1 MSEGLSVI
9 RHALPEDEWRKSSYS
24 GDQGPTCVE
33 IQAADDLIRIRD
45 SKKPNGPMLRITPS
59 AYRSFTR
66 AVTHDTLC
74 VTHRREGVGPQG

>member
-1 MSEGLSVI
+1 MI
-9 RHALPEDEWRKSSYS
+9 RHVFPRYGWYKSSYS
-24 GDQGPTCVE
+24 PDEGDDCVE
-33 IQAADDLIRIRD
+33 IWVADGLISIRD
-45 SKKPNGPMLRITPS
+45 SKNPTGPMLRITPS

>member
-1 MSEGLSVI
+1 MI
-9 RHALPEDEWRKSSYS
+9 RHALPEDEWCKSSYS

-33 IQAADDLIRIRD
+33 IKLVDDLISIRD
-45 SKKPNGPMLRITPS
+45 SKNPTGPMLRITAS

-74 VTHRREGVGPQG
+74 DTHRREGVGPQG